1 MVAQLRGEVLM
12 MICILPGGMGGLLR
26 GAGCCNFEVVLG
38 VIFGSGGST
47 GLAGEH
53 GLTDSVGRVCS
64 LFMGPLAIESLVLL
78 FDLISRLFLF

>member
-12 MICILPGGMGGLLR
+12 MICILPGGVGGLLR

-38 VIFGSGGST
+38 VIFGSGSRT

-53 GLTDSVGRVCS
+53 GLTDSIG
-64 LFMGPLAIESLVLL
+64 
-78 FDLISRLFLF
+78 

>member
-12 MICILPGGMGGLLR
+12 MICILPGGVGCLLR
-26 GAGCCNFEVVLG
+26 GARCSNFEVVLE

-64 LFMGPLAIESLVLL
+64 LFMGPMAL
-78 FDLISRLFLF
+78 DP